1 MHLINCCDHIADH
14 ANDQSG
20 FVIVPPETRG
30 VLPKFFRLTSI
41 ARFPA
46 KNGRGVWNEAT
57 VYYDTTSLKVGWPSA
72 TVDSRLTRGSIVTI
86 LFDRRWLPPP
96 DRFSVIK
103 VERVFQ
109 PVIDH
114 QA

>member
-1 MHLINCCDHIADH
+1 MHLINFCDHIADH
-14 ANDQSG
+14 PTDQSAG

-46 KNGRGVWNEAT
+46 KNGKGVWNEAT

-72 TVDSRLTRGSIVTI
+72 TVDTRLTRGSIVTI
-86 LFDRRWLPPP
+86 QFDRRRLTLP

-103 VERVFQ
+103 VER
-109 PVIDH
+109 IDENR
-114 QA
+114 